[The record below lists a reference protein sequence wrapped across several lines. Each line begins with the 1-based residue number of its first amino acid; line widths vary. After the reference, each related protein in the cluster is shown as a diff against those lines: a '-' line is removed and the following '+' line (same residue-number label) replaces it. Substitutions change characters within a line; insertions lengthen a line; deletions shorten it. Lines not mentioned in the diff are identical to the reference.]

1 MKAKAPAPPQPTQQ
15 KPQPQFAAT
24 EPPTLE
30 TVHHEKIGKPEKKS
44 DDRKGLAKQ
53 GEVLFAGGS
62 SDPQA
67 ASYQQIKSLASDLNG
82 ALDSGSARVEVEAY
96 GGTLGDKSSDA
107 RRLSLRRALTVR
119 QLLIDNGV
127 PSDRID
133 VRALGGAEQGMP
145 DRVDVFVKA

>member
-1 MKAKAPAPPQPTQQ
+1 
-15 KPQPQFAAT
+15 
-24 EPPTLE
+24 
-30 TVHHEKIGKPEKKS
+30 
-44 DDRKGLAKQ
+44 
-53 GEVLFAGGS
+53 
-62 SDPQA
+62 
-67 ASYQQIKSLASDLNG
+67 
-82 ALDSGSARVEVEAY
+82 VEAY